1 MTAYG
6 REVLDHNAG
15 DQYIDGLLIKP
26 LTPSQLFDAI
36 IRAYDSRRTDERS
49 VGPSTSNDSLP
60 QKLKGKV
67 LLVED
72 NEINQQVAKE
82 LLEQIGLEVDTV
94 DDGEQAVNYVKQQRP
109 NLVLM
114 DIQMPVM
121 DGYEA
126 TKQIRKL
133 PDMEDLP
140 IFAMTANAMVGD
152 ADKSTQA
159 GMNGHIAKP
168 VDPEELYNTIRE
180 QLTTTAA
187 TTNNSTQTGWKP
199 PQNNPPGID
208 LQRGI
213 KQVGGNPDF
222 YLKLLAKFVTNH
234 GECIQQLNEMLE
246 RSELDDARRSAHTIK
261 GVAGNIG
268 AYELQQRATELE
280 ATLAKG
286 KTPSEELLQGYTQAC
301 ELLFNTIRNITTE

>member
-1 MTAYG
+1 
-6 REVLDHNAG
+6 
-15 DQYIDGLLIKP
+15 
-26 LTPSQLFDAI
+26 
-36 IRAYDSRRTDERS
+36 
-49 VGPSTSNDSLP
+49 
-60 QKLKGKV
+60 
-67 LLVED
+67 
-72 NEINQQVAKE
+72 
-82 LLEQIGLEVDTV
+82 
-94 DDGEQAVNYVKQQRP
+94 
-109 NLVLM
+109 
-114 DIQMPVM
+114 
-121 DGYEA
+121 
-126 TKQIRKL
+126 
-133 PDMEDLP
+133 
-140 IFAMTANAMVGD
+140 
-152 ADKSTQA
+152 
-159 GMNGHIAKP
+159 MNGHIAKP

-234 GECIQQLNEMLE
+234 GECVQQLNEMLE

-301 ELLFNTIRNITTE
+301 DVLFNTIRNITTE